1 MELVYNICI
10 KGFGQAC
17 VSFQGVENGVQVKI
31 HQHSDSRDFSNCLND
46 KHRDVRGLSAPFRTC
61 LDEDLASAIATR
73 VLNADTVA
81 ASRLS
86 SGRTVRILV
95 PKTPPESAHGSPRDL
110 AELRRRAQS
119 TGAIVRPCLV
129 DTLTD
134 SDKLYDYQLKGT
146 QWLKNRRTAILADDM
161 GLGKTVQTI
170 SALRMLFRERPLNS
184 ALIVCPKQL
193 MSNWENELSQW
204 APELSCCRLTPPA
217 RWRTEAWTRIF
228 NHVHVIVTNYESVAP
243 VLRMDRAFDFS
254 ILVLDEAHRV
264 RNSSAQVTSDLRN
277 LTRERTWA
285 LTGTPLERAPSDLW
299 TILSVIQ
306 PGRFNPALM
315 PPSDEALRARAR
327 PFVLR
332 RLKIDSL
339 PGLPTEVTK
348 HELIELLAQ
357 QQTSYDRALD
367 RFATTPDQ
375 QMLAEFNKL
384 RAICDLDEESGQS
397 AKLDRIVEVLLNIV
411 ASEEKAVVFSHAL
424 APLDRLATLLDR
436 EGLHYLHLRGEQS
449 SEERDL
455 ALTRFRK
462 EATIHI
468 LLASTRVGGE
478 GLNLV
483 EANHV
488 VFVNRWWNPSANN
501 QAKDRVSRIG
511 QTRMVV
517 VHSFTC
523 RDTVEEVLDDIIKEK
538 GRLSEAIVDA
548 LADKGGPESFLQ
560 EAAKSFRESL
570 VL

>member
-1 MELVYNICI
+1 MVCRLRFISTPTAVI
-10 KGFGQAC
+10 
-17 VSFQGVENGVQVKI
+17 
-31 HQHSDSRDFSNCLND
+31 FSNCLND
-46 KHRDVRGLSAPFRTC
+46 KHRNVRGLSAPFRTC

-73 VLNADTVA
+73 VVNADTVA

-129 DTLTD
+129 DTLTE

-193 MSNWENELSQW
+193 MSNWENELSKW
-204 APELSCCRLTPPA
+204 APELSWCRLTPPT

-228 NHVHVIVTNYESVAP
+228 NHVHVIVTNYESVAS

-285 LTGTPLERAPSDLW
+285 LTGTPLERTPSDLW

-315 PPSDEALRARAR
+315 PPSDEALRARSATIRPSQVENRLSSWAADGSNKTRTDRTFGPATDFIRPCLRPLCDRAR
-327 PFVLR
+327 PAKCWRSSTNFALY
-332 RLKIDSL
+332 
-339 PGLPTEVTK
+339 VT
-348 HELIELLAQ
+348 
-357 QQTSYDRALD
+357 
-367 RFATTPDQ
+367 
-375 QMLAEFNKL
+375 
-384 RAICDLDEESGQS
+384 
-397 AKLDRIVEVLLNIV
+397 
-411 ASEEKAVVFSHAL
+411 
-424 APLDRLATLLDR
+424 
-436 EGLHYLHLRGEQS
+436 
-449 SEERDL
+449 
-455 ALTRFRK
+455 
-462 EATIHI
+462 
-468 LLASTRVGGE
+468 
-478 GLNLV
+478 
-483 EANHV
+483 
-488 VFVNRWWNPSANN
+488 
-501 QAKDRVSRIG
+501 
-511 QTRMVV
+511 
-517 VHSFTC
+517 
-523 RDTVEEVLDDIIKEK
+523 
-538 GRLSEAIVDA
+538 
-548 LADKGGPESFLQ
+548 
-560 EAAKSFRESL
+560 
-570 VL
+570 